1 MSAMIDPNRAVL
13 VIFGAALRPGG
24 RPSPVLLARIKAGL
38 EMGKR
43 LDAPLYLP
51 TGGQGP
57 EGPTEAEAMRRALRE
72 AGVNDEDILPEPT
85 ARDTL
90 ESVIEV
96 RRLLGKH
103 PGPVY
108 AVTSG
113 FHLPRCVVLLRLAG
127 FAAHAAPPP
136 PAPARR
142 RWWWRMREVPA
153 LPYDAALLI
162 ARRLFGKA

>member
-1 MSAMIDPNRAVL
+1 MDPDRAIL

-38 EMGKR
+38 ELGKR
-43 LDAPLYLP
+43 LDSPLYLP

-57 EGPTEAEAMRRALRE
+57 EGPPEAEAMRRALRE
-72 AGVNDEDILPEPT
+72 AGVKDEDILPEPT

-90 ESVIEV
+90 ESVVAV

-103 PGPVY
+103 RGPVH

-127 FAAHAAPPP
+127 FDAHAAPPP

-162 ARRLFGKA
+162 ARRLFGKV